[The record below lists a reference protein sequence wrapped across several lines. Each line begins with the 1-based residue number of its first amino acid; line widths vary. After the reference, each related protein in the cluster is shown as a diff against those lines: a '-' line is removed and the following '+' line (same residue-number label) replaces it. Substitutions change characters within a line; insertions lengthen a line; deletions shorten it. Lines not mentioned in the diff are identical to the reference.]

1 MLAGFFLLI
10 NLLGFLLMGYDKNQ
24 ARRGRWRIR
33 EATFFFIGLIG
44 GSLGLFLA
52 MRVYRHKTK
61 HLSFAIGIPLMLII
75 NLVSYWFLFLNLDF
89 FFF

>member
-10 NLLGFLLMGYDKNQ
+10 NLLGFLLMGYDKSQ
-24 ARRGRWRIR
+24 ARRGRWRIS

-44 GSLGLFLA
+44 GALGLFLA

-61 HLSFAIGIPLMLII
+61 HLSFVIGIPLMLII
-75 NLVSYWFLFLNLDF
+75 NIVFYWLLI
-89 FFF
+89 